1 MAIDLLA
8 EEPIDLLADESPQAS
23 AQSFH
28 DLGEDEQKKVMEIA
42 KKQIMTQHPNTPEWM
57 VDLMLKIT
65 PKDKP
70 EIENPTLQKMF
81 GKYPLDAAAQGV
93 SNVTNY
99 IPAAAGGILQ
109 GASIPIRGVAGLI
122 PTEFT
127 QNLANSRDLRDFFPK
142 AEGTG
147 QKSVQ
152 MAGELVG
159 AGGLLGKLM
168 GGLKGLNAAARIPK
182 ALQTPLALA
191 ETGAIATPGNA
202 TDRALGAGGA
212 LALGGAGAVAG
223 KAAGK
228 VGEKLPAFLR
238 GLSSKS
244 TPEALVEA
252 VQKPHDKLQST
263 ADELYGQVRNAVK
276 KRDIKIPV
284 KDEHLSQIA
293 EILPKTR
300 ASRQLIEKAKSGDY
314 EAVHE
319 LQSHLYKKG
328 TKGLAA
334 DDIALENQ
342 GEEILDL
349 RDKINDDLERHLLKE
364 GHIDVAHVLRQGKKT
379 YKQIMDTYYPKNLRK
394 GIGKMVQSDLR
405 LVPEKPEN
413 LFSQNSVPMK
423 DFLAKHPEAAKH
435 TQGIKEKEK
444 ALKDLNSLFMKSA
457 GAGGT
462 AYIGKTIYDLFR

>member
-8 EEPIDLLADESPQAS
+8 DEPVDLLADDTPEAS
-23 AQSFH
+23 AKSFH
-28 DLGEDEQKKVMEIA
+28 DLSEDEQKQVMDMA

-57 VDLMLKIT
+57 VDMMLKIT
-65 PKDKP
+65 PKDKSP
-70 EIENPTLQKMF
+70 MLES
-81 GKYPLDAAAQGV
+81 AARGI
-93 SNVTNY
+93 SDVTDY
-99 IPAAAGGILQ
+99 IPAAAGGLLQ

-122 PTEFT
+122 PTDFT
-127 QNLANSRDLRDFFPK
+127 QRLANSPDLRDLFPK
-142 AEGTG
+142 AHGTG

-152 MAGELVG
+152 MASEIIGG
-159 AGGLLGKLM
+159 GGLLGKML
-168 GGLKGLNAAARIPK
+168 GGLKAVNAAAKIPK
-182 ALQTPLALA
+182 FLQTPLAVA
-191 ETGAIATPGNA
+191 ETGAIATPGDA
-202 TDRALGAGGA
+202 TNRALGAGGA
-212 LALGGAGAVAG
+212 LALGGAGKVIG
-223 KAAGK
+223 KAASKAGD
-228 VGEKLPAFLR
+228 KLPPFLR

-252 VQKPHDKLQST
+252 VQKPHDTLQST

-276 KRDIKIPV
+276 KRGITIPV
-284 KDEHLSQIA
+284 KDEHLAQVT

-314 EAVHE
+314 EAVHK

-328 TKGLAA
+328 TKGLAS

-379 YKQIMDTYYPKNLRK
+379 HKQIMDTYYPKNLRK

-405 LVPEKPEN
+405 LVPENPEK

-423 DFLAKHPEAAKH
+423 DFLAKHPDAAKH
-435 TQGIKEKEK
+435 TQGIKEKEAAMK
-444 ALKDLNSLFMKSA
+444 ALNKLFI
-457 GAGGT
+457 GTGLAGGT
-462 AYIGKTIYDLFR
+462 ATGTKMLYDLFK

>member
-1 MAIDLLA
+1 MAIDLLADEPIDLLA
-8 EEPIDLLADESPQAS
+8 EEPHEDASKKEFDELSP
-23 AQSFH
+23 
-28 DLGEDEQKKVMEIA
+28 EDQEKVMELARQKIS
-42 KKQIMTQHPNTPEWM
+42 KDHPNLPDWM
-57 VDLMLKIT
+57 RDLMLKIT
-65 PKDKP
+65 PKDKSP
-70 EIENPTLQKMF
+70 MLES
-81 GKYPLDAAAQGV
+81 AAKGITD
-93 SNVTNY
+93 VTDY
-99 IPAAAGGILQ
+99 IPAAAGGLLQ

-127 QNLANSRDLRDFFPK
+127 QNLANSQDLRELFPQ
-142 AEGTG
+142 AHGTG

-152 MAGELVG
+152 MAGELIG

-168 GGLKGLNAAARIPK
+168 GGLKGVNALAKVPK

-212 LALGGAGAVAG
+212 LALGGAGKLAG
-223 KAAGK
+223 KAGGK

-238 GLSSKS
+238 GLSNKS

-252 VQKPHDKLQST
+252 IQKPHDKLQST
-263 ADELYGQVRNAVK
+263 ADELYGQVRGAMK

-284 KDEHLSQIA
+284 RDEHLEQVT

-300 ASRQLIEKAKSGDY
+300 ASRKLIDAAKSGDY
-314 EAVHE
+314 EAVHK

-328 TKGLAA
+328 TKGLAS

-349 RDKINDDLERHLLKE
+349 RDKINDDLEKHLLKE
-364 GHIDVAHVLRQGKKT
+364 GHIDVAHVLKQGKKAH
-379 YKQIMDTYYPKNLRK
+379 KQIMDTYYAPNLRK

-413 LFSQNSVPMK
+413 LLNQNSVPMK
-423 DFLAKHPEAAKH
+423 DFLGKHKEAAKH
-435 TQGIKEKEK
+435 AQGIKEKEAALK
-444 ALKDLNSLFMKSA
+444 ALNGLFMKSA

-462 AYIGKTIYDLFR
+462 AYIGKSIYDLFK